1 MNYFI
6 YKNKLDDCVA
16 YTNDDS
22 FDFECGHY
30 FAGLRL
36 HGASWSGKSELP
48 AYKDVIT
55 ILCKEDYERLIEID
69 KALGVFGSVGCG
81 LDQNSERKAQGQ
93 ALADEGKAIIK
104 KLDSEANKALFEEII
119 KDEKE
124 ALMIDRNLSEEDVDY
139 IFDNYNGDYKDRE
152 IVCAIFEDV
161 YDCGYE
167 EAYSLGVLDRRNNH
181 LEDYFDFERFGQ
193 DLVDEDKAYIE
204 LPSGKVAYLCY

>member
-6 YKNKLDDCVA
+6 YKSKQDDCVA
-16 YTNDDS
+16 YAGDDS

-30 FAGLRL
+30 FAGLHL

-48 AYKDVIT
+48 AYEDVIT
-55 ILCKEDYERLIEID
+55 ILCKEDYERLVAID
-69 KALGVFGSVGCG
+69 KALGVFGSIGCG

-93 ALADEGKAIIK
+93 ALADEGKAIIQ
-104 KLDSEANKALFEEII
+104 KLNSEANNALFEEIVE
-119 KDEKE
+119 DEKE
-124 ALMIDRNLSEEDVDY
+124 ALMEERHLSREDVDY

-152 IVCAIFEDV
+152 IVCAIFKDT

-193 DLVDEDKAYIE
+193 DLVDEDEAYIE